1 MKSKKTSA
9 ALPFWEDERT
19 HSSKINSDKIGFFRV
34 FKLVGY
40 ALLLIFFVY
49 VLFLTRVS
57 PLVWLFA
64 AYFLFIIVISIYSN
78 WRLKSTSSGVKEIQ
92 QKALEIT
99 GASVIGSAIHVAGH
113 PLLDRDGPIVIALV
127 DDHLNIYN
135 FEDPSPI
142 DRISIQDIKSL
153 KTVVYD
159 DDRIP
164 HTEVIDSAAQA
175 LQMEF
180 TWQSKECTCLF
191 RRMRKVRPIDWYH
204 TIQQRRLKPTK

>member
-9 ALPFWEDERT
+9 ALPFWEDEHT
-19 HSSKINSDKIGFFRV
+19 QSSKINSDKIGFSRV
-34 FKLVGY
+34 FRLVVY
-40 ALLLIFFVY
+40 AFLFIFSVY
-49 VLFLTRVS
+49 VLFLYSVS
-57 PLVWLFA
+57 PLVWFIPAYLLFKM
-64 AYFLFIIVISIYSN
+64 LINIYGYR
-78 WRLKSTSSGVKEIQ
+78 WLRSTSSRVKEIQ

-127 DDHLNIYN
+127 DDHLNIYS
-135 FEDPSPI
+135 FEDPSPT
-142 DRISIQDIKSL
+142 DRISIQDIKAL

-159 DDRIP
+159 DERIP
-164 HTEVIDSAAQA
+164 HTEVIDSTAQA
-175 LQMEF
+175 IQMEF

>member
-1 MKSKKTSA
+1 LKSKKTSA

-19 HSSKINSDKIGFFRV
+19 QSSKINSDKIGFFPV
-34 FKLVGY
+34 FKLGVY
-40 ALLLIFFVY
+40 ALLFIFIVY
-49 VLFLTRVS
+49 VLLLTKVS
-57 PLVWLFA
+57 PLVWLCA
-64 AYFLFIIVISIYSN
+64 AYLLIIIVISIYGYT
-78 WRLKSTSSGVKEIQ
+78 RLRSTSSRVKEIQ
-92 QKALEIT
+92 EKALEIT

-127 DDHLNIYN
+127 DDHLKIYS
-135 FEDPSPI
+135 FEDSSPI
-142 DRISIQDIKSL
+142 DRISIQDIKAL

-204 TIQQRRLKPTK
+204 TIQQIRLKPTK